1 LNNEQAAPEPTW
13 VVSSSPHLRD
23 PESTPRIMWSVI
35 AALTPAGVWGVYLF
49 GWAALYVITLCV
61 VTSVLTEAIIQKLR
75 GKPVTVSDGSAALTG
90 LLLAYCLPS
99 HTIGPNGELQL
110 LLWHVPVFGSI
121 AAIAIAKQAF
131 GGLGHNI
138 WNPALIGRA
147 FVQLAFA
154 GHVSLAAWPWPV
166 AGTVD
171 AVTRATALS
180 KNVAGYNLGDLFFGN
195 CSGCIG
201 EVSAF
206 LLLVGAAYLIARKYV
221 NWRLPLAYVLTLVV
235 FATLFAWSEQPERT
249 PWVNDF
255 AKTFAALRE
264 GDIGLDAFLPRWMIF
279 GAMEVFAGGVV
290 LGAFYM
296 ATDMV
301 TSPLSSRGQVVFGIG
316 CGFLTA
322 LIRFYAGY
330 PEGVCYSILLMNT
343 VRPYVDRYTRPRILG
358 ERKEKNK
365 PEGK

>member
-1 LNNEQAAPEPTW
+1 MSNEQAAPAPKW

-49 GWAALYVITLCV
+49 GWAALYVIALCV
-61 VTSVLTEAIIQKLR
+61 VTSVLTEAIVQKLR
-75 GKPVTVSDGSAALTG
+75 GVPVTVSDGSAALTG

-99 HTIGPNGELQL
+99 HTVADDGSLQL
-110 LLWHVPVFGSI
+110 LAWYVPITGSI
-121 AAIAIAKQAF
+121 VAIAIAKQCF

-138 WNPALIGRA
+138 WNPALVGRA
-147 FVQLAFA
+147 FVQLSF
-154 GHVSLAAWPWPV
+154 GSNVSPARWPWPV
-166 AGTVD
+166 GGATD

-180 KNVAGYNLGDLFFGN
+180 TDAAGYNLGDLFFGN
-195 CSGCIG
+195 CPGCIG

-206 LLLVGAAYLIARKYV
+206 LLLVGAAYLIAKKYV
-221 NWRLPLAYVLTLVV
+221 NWRLPLAYVVTLVA

-255 AKTFAALRE
+255 ARTFAALRGGE
-264 GDIGLDAFLPRWMIF
+264 VDFGAFLPQWMIF
-279 GAMEVFAGGVV
+279 GAKEIFAGGLI

-301 TSPLSSRGQVVFGIG
+301 TSPLSSKGQAVFGIG
-316 CGFLTA
+316 CGILTA

-343 VRPYVDRYTRPRILG
+343 ARPYVDRYTRPRVLG
-358 ERKEKNK
+358 ERNESKKAG
-365 PEGK
+365 GK